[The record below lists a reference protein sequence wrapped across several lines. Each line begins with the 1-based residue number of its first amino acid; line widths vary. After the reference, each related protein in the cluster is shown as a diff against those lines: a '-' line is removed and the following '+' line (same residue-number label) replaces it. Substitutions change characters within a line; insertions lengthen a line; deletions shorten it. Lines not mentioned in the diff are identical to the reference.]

1 MSPFPFVIHKN
12 SLLYYIKS
20 TDMIYITNST
30 QSQVI
35 YVPASEKKVEG
46 AVTFTLKSTV
56 NRNEPLTISVAQEG
70 QSDIYYKFTLT
81 LASTLEEG
89 EYEYTLK
96 QGNTT
101 LDCGLAIVGSSST
114 NTEYNTVIQYEQ
126 YESE

>member
-1 MSPFPFVIHKN
+1 
-12 SLLYYIKS
+12 
-20 TDMIYITNST
+20 MIYITNST

-81 LASTLEEG
+81 LARTLEEG